1 MAIRK
6 IYSTET
12 QFLTLQVLNSHG
24 LDSDGLVVP
33 LDQDGDDEAFSSRGL
48 KRLVLVCLTIPAW
61 GIHLKRL
68 YPFNSPVSVSGFLV
82 QQWSDAEGVFA
93 LPQTIEM
100 SKACALCDAGLVDWL
115 KSVGVEVVFGSEI
128 NKKSLAAFERAVK
141 AIYWEITFGNEK
153 GHSAVV
159 TLECAN
165 ASFEYHS
172 RFGVTIFQAHNFSS
186 ATEQFE
192 SFQVRLRR
200 RLDSSAI
207 PVSGSDINLE
217 SLQVRKVSR
226 AAPELRFDREAAYSE
241 QDEACIDDLKSM
253 LACWPVS
260 QDAMRNWTGIKA
272 QELSWLFARKAALDR
287 KKLYRLYEYLYVD
300 ASGDYPDFM
309 GGNIFIAKGRGNIDA
324 VVNSLTHGGD
334 QRAFFEISNSDAIS
348 DRWRIALLWGWSG
361 LPAAILFERG
371 SQEAKRLDGKHWP
384 QSEKWFYNFQ
394 GQREV
399 RRSLVNDMQ
408 WALEHLD
415 QLDGFGRF
423 GTFLHGKHGK
433 YLYTPEFEN
442 DR

>member
-1 MAIRK
+1 MAAKK

-12 QFLTLQVLNSHG
+12 QFLTIQVVNSHG
-24 LDSDGLVVP
+24 LNDDGLVIP
-33 LDQDGDDEAFSSRGL
+33 LDQDDDDAPFRYQGL

-61 GIHLKRL
+61 GIHMKRL
-68 YPFNSPVSVSGFLV
+68 YPLDSSVSVSCFLA

-100 SKACALCDAGLVDWL
+100 SKACASCDAGLVDWL
-115 KSVGVEVVFGSEI
+115 KSVGVEVVVGSEF
-128 NKKSLAAFERAVK
+128 NKRSLVAFEKAVK
-141 AIYWEITFGNEK
+141 AIDWEITFRNEK

-159 TLECAN
+159 ALERAN
-165 ASFEYHS
+165 VSLSDYS
-172 RFGVTIFQAHNFSS
+172 RFGVTIFNGQNRS
-186 ATEQFE
+186 AVAEQFE
-192 SFQVRLRR
+192 SFQVRPRR
-200 RLDSSAI
+200 WLDVSAQTVV
-207 PVSGSDINLE
+207 PSDIKLE
-217 SLQVRKVSR
+217 SLQVRKVSSP
-226 AAPELRFDREAAYSE
+226 APELRIDRDAAYSF
-241 QDEACIDDLKSM
+241 DDDGCVDDLKAM

-260 QDAMRNWTGIKA
+260 KNALRDWTGITA
-272 QELSWLFARKAALDR
+272 QELSWFFARKSLLDR
-287 KKLYRLYEYLYVD
+287 RRLYRLYEYLYVD

-334 QRAFFEISNSDAIS
+334 QRAFFEISNSEAIS

-384 QSEKWFYNFQ
+384 KSEKWFYNFQ

-399 RRSLVNDMQ
+399 RRSLVSDMR

-433 YLYTPEFEN
+433 YLYTPEFEK